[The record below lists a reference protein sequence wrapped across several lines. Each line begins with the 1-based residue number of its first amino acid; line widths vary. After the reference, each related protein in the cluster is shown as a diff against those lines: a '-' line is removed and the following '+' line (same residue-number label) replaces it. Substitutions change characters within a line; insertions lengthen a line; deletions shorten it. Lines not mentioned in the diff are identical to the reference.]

1 MNVNQLQQ
9 IILSNTFT
17 KADYLKRVRLMRAYL
32 EQQFFTSE
40 KMSFADFL
48 AKLKISQRDREA
60 ILPYSQEMFKFFTY
74 DNTYLLIDGLLASM
88 KSLPLLTLYLA
99 VILDDY
105 QIDDLGKWFRQNLNP
120 ELLMEVHCNPALVSG
135 CAFVWNGKYR
145 DLSLHNFISK
155 KQELITSIIQA
166 YAAEKFQTAN

>member
-1 MNVNQLQQ
+1 MNVHQLQQ

-17 KADYLKRVRLMRAYL
+17 RADYLKRVRLMRAYL

-74 DNTYLLIDGLLASM
+74 DNTYLLIDGLLESM
-88 KSLPLLTLYLA
+88 KPLPLLTLYLA
-99 VILDDY
+99 
-105 QIDDLGKWFRQNLNP
+105 
-120 ELLMEVHCNPALVSG
+120 
-135 CAFVWNGKYR
+135 
-145 DLSLHNFISK
+145 
-155 KQELITSIIQA
+155 
-166 YAAEKFQTAN
+166 